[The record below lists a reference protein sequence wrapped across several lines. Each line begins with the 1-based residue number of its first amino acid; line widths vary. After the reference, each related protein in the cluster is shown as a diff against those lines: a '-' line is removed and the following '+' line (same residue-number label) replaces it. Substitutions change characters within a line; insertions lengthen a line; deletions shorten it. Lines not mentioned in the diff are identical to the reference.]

1 MDTTGKNFKYGVI
14 FVTGLLICFSL
25 ISMAKIVSNAAISIK
40 QKGSVQVKGFATQEI
55 TSNLGIFQARI
66 QASNADLKL
75 AYDQLAIDKANVAE
89 FLKKNNVEASILSWG
104 AVNIDEKNVVNESGH
119 SLNQVYEYILTQEF
133 KFQTE
138 NVAQVQLLAAAI
150 SDLMK
155 DGVRLTTY
163 APVYLYTDLE
173 NLKVE
178 MIGNAT
184 ENAKK
189 RAKII
194 SEKGK
199 FKLGNV
205 SQVRVGVFQIT
216 PLHSTDVSDYGVND
230 TTTIQK
236 EIKCVVDI
244 DYFVK

>member
-1 MDTTGKNFKYGVI
+1 MNKNWKYALLFI
-14 FVTGLLICFSL
+14 FGLIFCSSL
-25 ISMAKIVSNAAISIK
+25 VSMAKILANAAVSIK
-40 QKGSVQVKGFATQEI
+40 QKGTVQVKGFATQQI
-55 TSNLGIFQARI
+55 SSNLAVFEARI
-66 QASNADLKL
+66 QTSNADLKL
-75 AYDQLAIDKANVAE
+75 AYEQLSAHQSKVKE
-89 FLKKNNVEASILSWG
+89 FLRKNNIEDSIVGWG
-104 AVNIDEKNVVNESGH
+104 SVSIDEKHVVNDSGH
-119 SLNQVYEYILTQEF
+119 RLNQIYEYVLTQSLR
-133 KFQTE
+133 FQTS
-138 NVAQVQLLAAAI
+138 NVAQVQLLSASI
-150 SDLMK
+150 SELLK
-155 DGVRLTTY
+155 EGVQLTTL

-199 FKLGNV
+199 FKLGNI

-216 PLHSTDVSDYGVND
+216 PLNSNDVSDYGVND
-230 TTTIQK
+230 TSTIQK
-236 EIKCVVDI
+236 EIKCIVDI

>member
-1 MDTTGKNFKYGVI
+1 MDKNWKYGLF
-14 FVTGLLICFSL
+14 FVFGLILCSSL

-40 QKGSVQVKGFATQEI
+40 QKGVVQVKGFATQQI
-55 TSNLGIFQARI
+55 TSNLGVFEARI
-66 QASNADLKL
+66 QSSNADLKL
-75 AYDQLAIDKANVAE
+75 AYDQLAADKTKVAE
-89 FLKKNNVEASILSWG
+89 FLKKNNVEESIVSWEG
-104 AVNIDEKNVVNESGH
+104 VNIEEKHLVNESGH
-119 SLNQVYEYILTQEF
+119 TLNQIYEYLLSQSF
-133 KFQTE
+133 NFQTS
-138 NVAQVQLLAAAI
+138 NVAQVQTLSAAI
-150 SDLMK
+150 SELLK
-155 DGVRLTTY
+155 EGVRLTTY
-163 APVYLYTDLE
+163 KPVYLYTDLE

-189 RAKII
+189 RVKII
-194 SEKGK
+194 SDKGK
-199 FKLGNV
+199 FKLGNI

-216 PLHSTDVSDYGVND
+216 PLNSNDVSDYGVND

>member
-1 MDTTGKNFKYGVI
+1 MDKSWKYPLFFI
-14 FVTGLLICFSL
+14 FGLLLCFSFV
-25 ISMAKIVSNAAISIK
+25 SMAKIVANAAISIK
-40 QKGSVQVKGFATQEI
+40 QKGTVQVKGFATQQI
-55 TSNLGIFQARI
+55 TSNLGIFEARI
-66 QASNADLKL
+66 QSSNADLKL
-75 AYDQLAIDKANVAE
+75 AYDQLAADKIKVTA
-89 FLKKNNVEASILSWG
+89 FLKKNNVEESIVGWS
-104 AVNIDEKNVVNESGH
+104 AVNIEEKYVVNESGH
-119 SLNQVYEYILTQEF
+119 TLNQIYEYVLTQSFE
-133 KFQTE
+133 FQTS
-138 NVAQVQLLAAAI
+138 NVAQVQMLSAAI
-150 SDLMK
+150 SELLK

-163 APVYLYTDLE
+163 TPVYLYTDLE

-194 SEKGK
+194 SDKGK
-199 FKLGNV
+199 FKLGNI

-216 PLHSTDVSDYGVND
+216 PLNSNDVSDYGVND

>member
-1 MDTTGKNFKYGVI
+1 MDKNMKYGVI
-14 FVTGLLICFSL
+14 FVTGLLICLSL

-55 TSNLGIFQARI
+55 TSNLGVFQALI

-75 AYDQLAIDKANVAE
+75 AYDQLAIHKGRVEE
-89 FLKKNNVEASILSWG
+89 FLKKNKVESAIVSWG
-104 AVNIDEKNVVNESGH
+104 AVNIQEKNVVNENGH
-119 SLNQVYEYILTQEF
+119 TLNQVYEYVLTQDF
-133 KFQTE
+133 KFQTA
-138 NVAQVQLLAAAI
+138 NVAQVQQLAAAI

-205 SQVRVGVFQIT
+205 AQVRVGIFQIT

-244 DYFVK
+244 DYFVR